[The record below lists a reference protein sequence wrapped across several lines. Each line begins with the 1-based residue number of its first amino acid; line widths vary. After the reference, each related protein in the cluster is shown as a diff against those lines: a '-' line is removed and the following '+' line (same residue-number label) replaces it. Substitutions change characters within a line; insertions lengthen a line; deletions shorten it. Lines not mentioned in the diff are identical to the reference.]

1 MRQFDR
7 MEWPRRYA
15 LKSSMLIV
23 VIVVIILSFLWHQR
37 RNQDLSRLVEISE
50 ISFDNWGSQFIEV
63 GYTIENKTD
72 KELELYLLAKI
83 WDAEEIEIAS
93 TLFSITIPPHARQTR
108 SKLLD
113 KLERSLK
120 EGERPHRAG
129 IMPYP
134 KRRM

>member
-15 LKSSMLIV
+15 LKSSMLMV

-72 KELELYLLAKI
+72 KELELYLLAKV